1 MKKLLKK
8 QISKLVSI
16 LVLTLSTTSCNY
28 LDVIPDN
35 IPTIDMAF
43 ADRAAAE
50 KYLFTCY
57 SYLPNFYHPDNDPA
71 MLGSGEIHI
80 FDGGGIDRVTAL
92 RVPLSHSSY
101 SFAPICQPVRMA
113 FA

>member
-71 MLGSGEIHI
+71 MLEVAKYIYLTEEAL
-80 FDGGGIDRVTAL
+80 TAL
-92 RVPLSHSSY
+92 
-101 SFAPICQPVRMA
+101 IWD
-113 FA
+113 

>member
-50 KYLFTCY
+50 KYLLQLFTELL
-57 SYLPNFYHPDNDPA
+57 S
-71 MLGSGEIHI
+71 SG
-80 FDGGGIDRVTAL
+80 
-92 RVPLSHSSY
+92 
-101 SFAPICQPVRMA
+101 Q
-113 FA
+113 

>member
-50 KYLFTCY
+50 KIPVYLLQLFTELL
-57 SYLPNFYHPDNDPA
+57 S
-71 MLGSGEIHI
+71 SG
-80 FDGGGIDRVTAL
+80 
-92 RVPLSHSSY
+92 
-101 SFAPICQPVRMA
+101 Q
-113 FA
+113 

>member
-35 IPTIDMAF
+35 IPTIDMA
-43 ADRAAAE
+43 
-50 KYLFTCY
+50 KYI
-57 SYLPNFYHPDNDPA
+57 YLTEEA
-71 MLGSGEIHI
+71 L
-80 FDGGGIDRVTAL
+80 TAL
-92 RVPLSHSSY
+92 
-101 SFAPICQPVRMA
+101 IWD
-113 FA
+113 

>member
-71 MLGSGEIHI
+71 MLGSGEI
-80 FDGGGIDRVTAL
+80 VTMNAL
-92 RVPLSHSSY
+92 REGIEARGKNHLKS
-101 SFAPICQPVRMA
+101 
-113 FA
+113 

>member
-43 ADRAAAE
+43 ADRAA
-50 KYLFTCY
+50 
-57 SYLPNFYHPDNDPA
+57 
-71 MLGSGEIHI
+71 
-80 FDGGGIDRVTAL
+80 
-92 RVPLSHSSY
+92 
-101 SFAPICQPVRMA
+101 
-113 FA
+113 